1 MTAAVALQ
9 VFAGVALAAGVAIEA
24 AGWHPGGWGF
34 AGNAGAVVALV
45 LWVLGVFSR
54 QSRRRDQEGR

>member
-1 MTAAVALQ
+1 MTVALVLQ
-9 VFAGVALAAGVAIEA
+9 AAAGMALAAGIAIEV

-34 AGNAGAVVALV
+34 AGNGGAVVALV
-45 LWVLGVFSR
+45 LWVLGVFTR